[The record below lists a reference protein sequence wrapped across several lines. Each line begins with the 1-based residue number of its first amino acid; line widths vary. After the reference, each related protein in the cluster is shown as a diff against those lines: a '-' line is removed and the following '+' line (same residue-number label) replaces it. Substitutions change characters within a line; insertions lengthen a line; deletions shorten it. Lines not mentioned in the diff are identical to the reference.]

1 MEYTGPTVFELGE
14 NQALKQAVS
23 IFKKVPTTIVSS
35 GDDAAVVALGDPRF
49 VVTTDTLVQD
59 HDFKLEFSSGFDL
72 GFKAVASNVADV
84 VAMGARPIALTVAM
98 VVTPTTTQAWL
109 EDFARG
115 LQAGLDELAPTAE
128 IVGGDL
134 AAGSQIVIAVAAHGE
149 LIAEPVLRSGAK
161 PGDVIAI
168 CGTLGKAAAG
178 LDLLL
183 HPDKSLSASYP
194 ELVSVQLRP
203 TPPVEFA
210 LQAAHSAT
218 AMMDISDSL
227 ALDAN
232 RMARA
237 SGVALNLH
245 SSKLFGYQAVLE
257 LAAQSVNSRAG
268 AQFSEID
275 WVLFGGEDH
284 SFLTTFPAGVE
295 LPKGFKIV
303 GEVLASQEPMAL
315 LDGKPLE
322 AKGWDSV
329 SS

>member
-35 GDDAAVVALGDPRF
+35 GDDAAVVALVDPRF

-72 GFKAVASNVADV
+72 GFKAVASNIADV

-149 LIAEPVLRSGAK
+149 LIAEPLLRSGAK

-178 LDLLL
+178 LDLLM

-257 LAAQSVNSRAG
+257 LAAQSVNSRDG
-268 AQFSEID
+268 VQVSDID

-295 LPKGFKIV
+295 LPRGFKIV

>member
-35 GDDAAVVALGDPRF
+35 GDDAAVISVGDPRF

-149 LIAEPVLRSGAK
+149 LIAEPLLRSGAK

-183 HPDKSLSASYP
+183 HPDKSLAASYP
-194 ELVSVQLRP
+194 ELVEVQLRP

-257 LAAQSVNSRAG
+257 LAAQSVNSRG
-268 AQFSEID
+268 GVQVSEID

-295 LPKGFKIV
+295 LPRGFKIV
-303 GEVLASQEPMAL
+303 GEVLTSQEPMAL

-322 AKGWDSV
+322 ARGWDSV

>member
-72 GFKAVASNVADV
+72 GFKAVASNIADV

-149 LIAEPVLRSGAK
+149 LIAEPLLRSGAR

-183 HPDKSLSASYP
+183 HPDRSLAASYP
-194 ELVSVQLRP
+194 ELVEVQLRP

-232 RMARA
+232 RMAKA

-257 LAAQSVNSRAG
+257 LASQSVNSRAG
-268 AQFSEID
+268 EQVSEID

-284 SFLTTFPAGVE
+284 SFLTTFPLGVE

-303 GEVLASQEPMAL
+303 GEVLASEEPMAL
-315 LDGKPLE
+315 LDGRPLE
-322 AKGWDSV
+322 ARGWDSV